1 LSLGGKNATILTT
14 GMIKSHENYKE
25 LVWRLA
31 KTDFKLRYHGSV
43 LGYVWVI
50 LKPLL
55 MFTILNFVF
64 SSIFNFRN
72 SGTPD
77 YPLELLTAL
86 LLFQFFSEATTT
98 GMTSLVSKAQLVTKI
113 YVPRWTIVLGSTM
126 NALFIFCMNLIVL
139 AFFFFLYHKIPTFS
153 GVTVFVIYSIL
164 LYILAVAFSFLTS
177 PLFVRFRDLGNIW
190 EVLLSVLMYSSPII
204 YPLTMM
210 PDKIQKLMLLN
221 PLAFIIHFAKQGLI
235 NNRFTD
241 LWNFFFLFIGML
253 FAVALAFF
261 VFGRNQ
267 RRVAELI

>member
-1 LSLGGKNATILTT
+1 
-14 GMIKSHENYKE
+14 MIKSHENYKE

-43 LGYVWVI
+43 LGYIWVI

-77 YPLELLTAL
+77 YPLELLTGL
-86 LLFQFFSEATTT
+86 LLFQFFSEATMT

-126 NALFIFCMNLIVL
+126 NALFVFGMNLIVL
-139 AFFFFLYHKIPTFS
+139 AVFFIIYHKVPSIFGLVTFL
-153 GVTVFVIYSIL
+153 VFSLL
-164 LYILAVAFSFLTS
+164 LYVLAVAFSFIAA
-177 PLFVRFRDLGNIW
+177 PFYVRFRDLSNVW
-190 EVLLSVLMYSSPII
+190 EILLSVLMYASPII

-210 PDKIQKLMLLN
+210 PERIQHLMLLN
-221 PLAFIIHFAKQGLI
+221 PFAFIVNFAKQGLI
-235 NNRFTD
+235 NGAYTTVWHFT
-241 LWNFFFLFIGML
+241 ML
-253 FAVALAFF
+253 LLGIMVAAILSYS
-261 VFGRNQ
+261 VFRKYEKT
-267 RRVAELI
+267 VAELI

>member
-1 LSLGGKNATILTT
+1 MAKT
-14 GMIKSHENYKE
+14 HENYKE

-31 KTDFKLRYHGSV
+31 RTDFKLRYHGSV

-77 YPLELLTAL
+77 YPLELLTGL
-86 LLFQFFSEATTT
+86 LLFQFFSEATMM

-126 NALFIFCMNLIVL
+126 NALFIFGMNLIVL
-139 AFFFFLYHKIPTFS
+139 AVFFGIYHKVPTLTGIFTFL
-153 GVTVFVIYSIL
+153 VYSII
-164 LYILAVAFSFLTS
+164 LYILAVAFSFLAA
-177 PLFVRFRDLGNIW
+177 PFYVRFRDLSNVW
-190 EVLLSVLMYSSPII
+190 EILLSVLMYASPII

-210 PDKIQKLMLLN
+210 PDRIQHLMLLS
-221 PLAFIIHFAKQGLI
+221 PFAFIINFAKQGLI
-235 NNRFTD
+235 NNAYTTV
-241 LWNFFFLFIGML
+241 WHFIWLLIGIIV
-253 FAVALAFF
+253 AVALAYL
-261 VFGRNQ
+261 VFQ
-267 RRVAELI
+267 KYEKKVAELI

>member
-1 LSLGGKNATILTT
+1 MLRLLLNMLT
-14 GMIKSHENYKE
+14 KSHENYKE

-77 YPLELLTAL
+77 YPLELLTGL
-86 LLFQFFSEATTT
+86 LLFGFFSEATMT

-126 NALFIFCMNLIVL
+126 NALFIFGMNLIVL
-139 AFFFFLYHKIPTFS
+139 AVFFAIYHKVPTLAGLLTF
-153 GVTVFVIYSIL
+153 FMYSII
-164 LYILAVAFSFLTS
+164 LYILAVAFSFLTA
-177 PLFVRFRDLGNIW
+177 PFYVRFRDLSNVW
-190 EVLLSVLMYSSPII
+190 EILLSVLMYASPII

-210 PDKIQKLMLLN
+210 PEKIQNLMLLS
-221 PLAFIIHFAKQGLI
+221 PFAFIVHYAKQGLI
-235 NNRFTD
+235 NGAYTTVWHFV
-241 LWNFFFLFIGML
+241 ML
-253 FAVALAFF
+253 FVGV
-261 VFGRNQ
+261 VFACFLSYIIF
-267 RRVAELI
+267 RRFERSVAELI

>member
-1 LSLGGKNATILTT
+1 MS
-14 GMIKSHENYKE
+14 KSHENYRE

-55 MFTILNFVF
+55 MFTIMNFVF

-86 LLFQFFSEATTT
+86 LLFQFFSEATIT
-98 GMTSLVSKAQLVTKI
+98 GMMSLVSKAQLVTKI

-139 AFFFFLYHKIPTFS
+139 AIFFIVYHKVPSLEGILVFAVFS
-153 GVTVFVIYSIL
+153 LI
-164 LYILAVAFSFLTS
+164 LYILAVAFSFLTA
-177 PLFVRFRDLGNIW
+177 PFYVRFRDLGNTW
-190 EVLLSVLMYSSPII
+190 EVILQVLMYSAPVV
-204 YPLTMM
+204 YPLSVM
-210 PDKIQKLMLLN
+210 PEKLQHLLLLN
-221 PLAFIIHFAKQGLI
+221 PFAFIINFAKQGLI
-235 NNRFTD
+235 NDAFTTVGH
-241 LWNFFFLFIGML
+241 FFLLLLGVVIAIVLSFL
-253 FAVALAFF
+253 
-261 VFGRNQ
+261 VFRKYEKN
-267 RRVAELI
+267 VAELI

>member
-1 LSLGGKNATILTT
+1 
-14 GMIKSHENYKE
+14 MIKTHENYKE

-77 YPLELLTAL
+77 YPLELLTGL
-86 LLFQFFSEATTT
+86 LLFQFFSEATMT
-98 GMTSLVSKAQLVTKI
+98 GMTSLVTKAQLVTKI

-126 NALFIFCMNLIVL
+126 NALFIFGMNLVVL
-139 AFFFFLYHKIPTFS
+139 AIF
-153 GVTVFVIYSIL
+153 FVIYHKVPSIAGVLMFLVFSIL
-164 LYILAVAFSFLTS
+164 LYILAVAFSFLTA
-177 PLFVRFRDLGNIW
+177 PFFVRFRDLSNVW
-190 EVLLSVLMYSSPII
+190 EILLSILMYASPIV

-210 PDKIQKLMLLN
+210 PEHIRQILLAS
-221 PLAFIIHFAKQGLI
+221 PFAYIVHFSKQSLI
-235 NNRFTD
+235 NNTFGTVGD
-241 LWNFFFLFIGML
+241 FSLLLFGMI
-253 FAVALAFF
+253 VAIVLSYL
-261 VFGRNQ
+261 VFNKYEKK
-267 RRVAELI
+267 VAELI

>member
-1 LSLGGKNATILTT
+1 MT
-14 GMIKSHENYKE
+14 KSHENYKE

-72 SGTPD
+72 SGTPN
-77 YPLELLTAL
+77 YPLELLTGL
-86 LLFQFFSEATTT
+86 LLFQFFSEATMT

-126 NALFIFCMNLIVL
+126 NALFIYGMNLIVL
-139 AFFFFLYHKIPTFS
+139 AIFFVVYHILPTFEGIIMFLIFS
-153 GVTVFVIYSIL
+153 LL
-164 LYILAVAFSFLTS
+164 LYILAVAFSFLS
-177 PLFVRFRDLGNIW
+177 APFYVRFRDLSMVW
-190 EVLLSVLMYSSPII
+190 EVLLTVLMYASPII

-210 PDKIQKLMLLN
+210 PERIQHIMLLS
-221 PLAFIIHFAKQGLI
+221 PLAFIINFAKQGLI
-235 NNRFTD
+235 NGAYTTVWHFTM
-241 LWNFFFLFIGML
+241 LFIGMIV
-253 FAVALAFF
+253 AVVLAFL
-261 VFGRNQ
+261 VFRKYEKT
-267 RRVAELI
+267 VAELI